1 MYSTLLFIFHPD
13 RSIGMNV
20 LHVIANPRPAETSA
34 SKKLAFEFFAALT
47 EKNPDVVVN
56 NVDLYQNKPPYVSAE
71 ALNYFWGPVANPAYI
86 PSKAEEAAANFSN
99 NNAQALMD
107 ADVLVLTMPVWLNTM
122 PAILKAW
129 FDQVLVPGKM
139 FTFGAEGLL
148 PTHHLRTVVLL
159 VSSDQVY
166 KEGDVRD
173 GLTPALRAI
182 FAYIGV
188 DDLQIAWADGQDS
201 SRHFDSEQ
209 RREMAVEA
217 AREIAEDLADLA

>member
-1 MYSTLLFIFHPD
+1 
-13 RSIGMNV
+13 MNV
-20 LHVIANPRPAETSA
+20 LHVIANPRPAETSS

-47 EKNPDVVVN
+47 EKNPDVIVN
-56 NVDLYQNKPPYVSAE
+56 NVDLYQNKPPFVSAE

-86 PSKAEEAAANFSN
+86 PSKSEETAANFSN
-99 NNAQALMD
+99 NNAQALVD
-107 ADVLVLTMPVWLNTM
+107 ADVLVLTMPVWLNSM

-129 FDQVLVPGKM
+129 LDQVLVPGKM
-139 FTFGAEGLL
+139 FNFGPDGLV

-166 KEGDVRD
+166 KEGDLRD

-188 DDLQIAWADGQDS
+188 EDIQIAWADGQDA
-201 SRHFDSEQ
+201 SRHFDSNE
-209 RREMAVEA
+209 RREMAIEA
-217 AREIAEDLADLA
+217 AREIAEDIADLA

>member
-1 MYSTLLFIFHPD
+1 
-13 RSIGMNV
+13 MNV
-20 LHVIANPRPAETSA
+20 LHVIANPRPAETSS

-86 PSKAEEAAANFSN
+86 PSKAEETAANFSN
-99 NNAQALMD
+99 NNAQALID
-107 ADVLVLTMPVWLNTM
+107 ADVLVLTLPVWLNSM

-129 FDQVLVPGKM
+129 LDQVIVPGKM
-139 FTFGAEGLL
+139 FEFGAEGLV

-166 KEGDVRD
+166 KENDVRD
-173 GLTPALRAI
+173 GLTPAIRAI

-188 DDLQIAWADGQDS
+188 DDIQIAWADGQDS
-201 SRHFDSEQ
+201 SRHFDSNE
-209 RREMAVEA
+209 RREMAIEA
-217 AREIAEDLADLA
+217 AKEIAEELAETA

>member
-1 MYSTLLFIFHPD
+1 
-13 RSIGMNV
+13 MNV
-20 LHVIANPRPAETSA
+20 LHVIANPRPAETSS

-71 ALNYFWGPVANPAYI
+71 ALNYFWGPIANPAYI
-86 PSKAEEAAANFSN
+86 PSKAEETAANFSN

-107 ADVLVLTMPVWLNTM
+107 ADVLVLTMPVWLNSM

-129 FDQVLVPGKM
+129 LDQVLVPGKM
-139 FTFGAEGLL
+139 FEFGAEGLV
-148 PTHHLRTVVLL
+148 PTHHLRTIVLL

-188 DDLQIAWADGQDS
+188 EDVQIAWADGQDA

-209 RREMAVEA
+209 RREMAIEA
-217 AREIAEDLADLA
+217 AREIAEDIATLA

>member
-1 MYSTLLFIFHPD
+1 
-13 RSIGMNV
+13 MNV
-20 LHVIANPRPAETSA
+20 LHVIANPRPAETSS

-47 EKNPDVVVN
+47 EKNPDVVDN
-56 NVDLYQNKPPYVSAE
+56 HVDLYQNKPPYVSAE
-71 ALNYFWGPVANPAYI
+71 ALNYFWGPIANPAYI
-86 PSKAEEAAANFSN
+86 PSKAEETAANFSN

-107 ADVLVLTMPVWLNTM
+107 ADVLVLTMPVWLNSM

-129 FDQVLVPGKM
+129 LDQVLVPGKM
-139 FTFGAEGLL
+139 FEFGAEGLV

-188 DDLQIAWADGQDS
+188 EDIQIAWADGQDAV
-201 SRHFDSEQ
+201 RHFDSNE
-209 RREMAVEA
+209 RREMAIEA
-217 AREIAEDLADLA
+217 AKEIAEDIAALA

>member
-1 MYSTLLFIFHPD
+1 
-13 RSIGMNV
+13 MNV
-20 LHVIANPRPAETSA
+20 LHVIANPRPAETSS

-71 ALNYFWGPVANPAYI
+71 ALNYFWGPIANPAYI
-86 PSKAEEAAANFSN
+86 PSKAEETAANFSN

-107 ADVLVLTMPVWLNTM
+107 ADVLVLTMPVWLNSM

-129 FDQVLVPGKM
+129 LDQVLVPGKM
-139 FTFGAEGLL
+139 FEFGAEGLV

-173 GLTPALRAI
+173 GLTPAIRAI

-188 DDLQIAWADGQDS
+188 EDVQIAWADGQDA

-209 RREMAVEA
+209 RREMAIEA
-217 AREIAEDLADLA
+217 AREIAEDIATLA

>member
-1 MYSTLLFIFHPD
+1 
-13 RSIGMNV
+13 MNV

-34 SKKLAFEFFAALT
+34 SKKLAFEFFATLT

-86 PSKAEEAAANFSN
+86 PSKAEETAANFSN

-107 ADVLVLTMPVWLNTM
+107 ADVLILTMPVWLNSM

-129 FDQVLVPGKM
+129 LDQVLVPGKM
-139 FTFGAEGLL
+139 FEFGAEGLV

-188 DDLQIAWADGQDS
+188 EDVQIAWADGQDA

-209 RREMAVEA
+209 RREMAIEA
-217 AREIAEDLADLA
+217 AREIAEDIASLA

>member
-1 MYSTLLFIFHPD
+1 
-13 RSIGMNV
+13 MNV
-20 LHVIANPRPAETSA
+20 LHVIANPRPAETSS

-86 PSKAEEAAANFSN
+86 PSKAEETAANFSN

-107 ADVLVLTMPVWLNTM
+107 ADVLVLTMPVWLNSM

-129 FDQVLVPGKM
+129 LDQVLVPGKM
-139 FTFGAEGLL
+139 FEFGAEGLV

-173 GLTPALRAI
+173 GLTPAIRAI
-182 FAYIGV
+182 FAYVGV
-188 DDLQIAWADGQDS
+188 EDVQIAWADGQDA

-209 RREMAVEA
+209 RREMATEA
-217 AREIAEDLADLA
+217 AKEIAEDIASLA

>member
-1 MYSTLLFIFHPD
+1 
-13 RSIGMNV
+13 MNV

-71 ALNYFWGPVANPAYI
+71 ALNYFWGPIANPAYI
-86 PSKAEEAAANFSN
+86 PSKAEETAANFSN
-99 NNAQALMD
+99 NNAQALID
-107 ADVLVLTMPVWLNTM
+107 ADVLVLTLPVWLNSM

-129 FDQVLVPGKM
+129 LDQVLVPGKM
-139 FTFGAEGLL
+139 FTFGAEGLI

-188 DDLQIAWADGQDS
+188 EDVQIAWADGQDA

-209 RREMAVEA
+209 RREMAIEA
-217 AREIAEDLADLA
+217 AREIAEDIATLA

>member
-1 MYSTLLFIFHPD
+1 
-13 RSIGMNV
+13 MNV

-47 EKNPDVVVN
+47 EKNPDVIVN

-86 PSKAEEAAANFSN
+86 PSKSEETAANFSN

-107 ADVLVLTMPVWLNTM
+107 ADVLVLTMPVWLNSM

-129 FDQVLVPGKM
+129 LDQVLVPGKM
-139 FTFGAEGLL
+139 FSFGAEGLV

-188 DDLQIAWADGQDS
+188 EDLQIAWADGQDA
-201 SRHFDSEQ
+201 SRHFDSNE
-209 RREMAVEA
+209 RREMAIEA
-217 AREIAEDLADLA
+217 AKDIAEDIATLA

>member
-1 MYSTLLFIFHPD
+1 
-13 RSIGMNV
+13 MNV

-34 SKKLAFEFFAALT
+34 SKKLAFEFFATLT

-86 PSKAEEAAANFSN
+86 PSKAEETAANFSN

-107 ADVLVLTMPVWLNTM
+107 ADVLVLTMPVWLNSM

-129 FDQVLVPGKM
+129 LDQVLVPGKM
-139 FTFGAEGLL
+139 FEFGAEGLV

-173 GLTPALRAI
+173 GLTPAIRAI

-188 DDLQIAWADGQDS
+188 EDVQIAWADGQDA

-209 RREMAVEA
+209 RREMATEA
-217 AREIAEDLADLA
+217 AREIAEDIATLA

>member
-1 MYSTLLFIFHPD
+1 
-13 RSIGMNV
+13 MNV
-20 LHVIANPRPAETSA
+20 LHVIANPRPAETSS

-86 PSKAEEAAANFSN
+86 PSKAEETAANFSN

-107 ADVLVLTMPVWLNTM
+107 ADVLVLTMPVWLNSM

-129 FDQVLVPGKM
+129 LDQVLVPGKM
-139 FTFGAEGLL
+139 FEFGAEGLV
-148 PTHHLRTVVLL
+148 PTHHLRTIVLL

-188 DDLQIAWADGQDS
+188 EDVQIAWADGQDA

-209 RREMAVEA
+209 RREMAIEA
-217 AREIAEDLADLA
+217 AREIAEDIATLA

>member
-1 MYSTLLFIFHPD
+1 
-13 RSIGMNV
+13 MNV
-20 LHVIANPRPAETSA
+20 LHVIANPRPAETSS

-56 NVDLYQNKPPYVSAE
+56 NVDLYQNKPPFVSAE

-86 PSKAEEAAANFSN
+86 PSKAEETAANFSN

-107 ADVLVLTMPVWLNTM
+107 ADVLVLTMPVWLNSM

-129 FDQVLVPGKM
+129 LDQVLVPGKM
-139 FTFGAEGLL
+139 FEFGAEGLV

-166 KEGDVRD
+166 KEGDVLD
-173 GLTPALRAI
+173 GLTPAIRAI
-182 FAYIGV
+182 FGYVGV
-188 DDLQIAWADGQDS
+188 EDIQIAWADGQDA
-201 SRHFDSEQ
+201 SRHFDSNE
-209 RREMAVEA
+209 RREMAIEA
-217 AREIAEDLADLA
+217 AREIAEDIATLA

>member
-1 MYSTLLFIFHPD
+1 
-13 RSIGMNV
+13 MNV
-20 LHVIANPRPAETSA
+20 LHVIANPRPAETSS

-86 PSKAEEAAANFSN
+86 PSKAEETAANFSN

-107 ADVLVLTMPVWLNTM
+107 ADVLVLTMPVWLNSM
-122 PAILKAW
+122 PSILKAW
-129 FDQVLVPGKM
+129 LDQVLVPGKM
-139 FTFGAEGLL
+139 FTFGAEGLV

-188 DDLQIAWADGQDS
+188 DDLQIAWADGQDA

-209 RREMAVEA
+209 RREMAIEA
-217 AREIAEDLADLA
+217 AKDIAEDIASLA

>member
-1 MYSTLLFIFHPD
+1 
-13 RSIGMNV
+13 MNV

-34 SKKLAFEFFAALT
+34 SKKLAFEFFATLT

-86 PSKAEEAAANFSN
+86 PSKAEETAANFSN

-107 ADVLVLTMPVWLNTM
+107 ADVLVLTMPVWLNSM

-129 FDQVLVPGKM
+129 LDQVLVPGKM
-139 FTFGAEGLL
+139 FEFGAEGLV

-173 GLTPALRAI
+173 GLTPAIRAI
-182 FAYIGV
+182 FAYVGV
-188 DDLQIAWADGQDS
+188 EDVQIAWADGQDA

-209 RREMAVEA
+209 RREMAIEA
-217 AREIAEDLADLA
+217 AREIAEDIATLA

>member
-1 MYSTLLFIFHPD
+1 
-13 RSIGMNV
+13 MNV
-20 LHVIANPRPAETSA
+20 LHVIANPRPAETSS

-71 ALNYFWGPVANPAYI
+71 ALNYFWGPIANPAYI
-86 PSKAEEAAANFSN
+86 PSKAEETAANFSN

-107 ADVLVLTMPVWLNTM
+107 ADVLVLTMPVWLNSM

-129 FDQVLVPGKM
+129 LDQVLVPGKM
-139 FTFGAEGLL
+139 FEFGAEGLV

-182 FAYIGV
+182 FAYVGV
-188 DDLQIAWADGQDS
+188 EDVQIAWADGQDA

-209 RREMAVEA
+209 RREMAIEA
-217 AREIAEDLADLA
+217 AREIAEDIATLA

>member
-1 MYSTLLFIFHPD
+1 
-13 RSIGMNV
+13 MNV

-47 EKNPDVVVN
+47 EKNPDVIVN

-86 PSKAEEAAANFSN
+86 PSKSEETAANFSN

-107 ADVLVLTMPVWLNTM
+107 ADVLVLTMPVWLNSM

-129 FDQVLVPGKM
+129 LDQVLVPGKM
-139 FTFGAEGLL
+139 FSFGADGLV

-188 DDLQIAWADGQDS
+188 EDLQIAWADGQDA
-201 SRHFDSEQ
+201 SRHFDSNE
-209 RREMAVEA
+209 RREMAIEA
-217 AREIAEDLADLA
+217 AKEIAEDVAAMA

>member
-1 MYSTLLFIFHPD
+1 
-13 RSIGMNV
+13 MNV
-20 LHVIANPRPAETSA
+20 LHVIANPRPAETSS

-71 ALNYFWGPVANPAYI
+71 ALNYFWGPIANPAYI
-86 PSKAEEAAANFSN
+86 PSKSEETAANFSN

-107 ADVLVLTMPVWLNTM
+107 ADVLVLTMPVWLNSM

-129 FDQVLVPGKM
+129 LDQVLVPGKM
-139 FTFGAEGLL
+139 FEFGAEGLV

-188 DDLQIAWADGQDS
+188 EDIQIAWADGQDA

-209 RREMAVEA
+209 RREMAIEA
-217 AREIAEDLADLA
+217 AKEIAEDIATLA

>member
-1 MYSTLLFIFHPD
+1 
-13 RSIGMNV
+13 MNV
-20 LHVIANPRPAETSA
+20 LHVIANPRPAETSS

-86 PSKAEEAAANFSN
+86 PSKAEETAANFSN

-107 ADVLVLTMPVWLNTM
+107 ADVLVLTMPVWLNSM
-122 PAILKAW
+122 PSILKAW
-129 FDQVLVPGKM
+129 LDQVLVPGKM
-139 FTFGAEGLL
+139 FEFGAEGLV

-188 DDLQIAWADGQDS
+188 EDIQIAWADGQDA

-209 RREMAVEA
+209 RREMAIEA
-217 AREIAEDLADLA
+217 AKEIAEDIATLA

>member
-1 MYSTLLFIFHPD
+1 
-13 RSIGMNV
+13 MNV
-20 LHVIANPRPAETSA
+20 LHVIANPRPAETSS

-56 NVDLYQNKPPYVSAE
+56 NIDLYQNKPPYVSAE
-71 ALNYFWGPVANPAYI
+71 ALNYFWGPIANPAYI
-86 PSKAEEAAANFSN
+86 PSKAEESAANFSN
-99 NNAQALMD
+99 NNAQALID
-107 ADVLVLTMPVWLNTM
+107 ADVLVLTLPVWLNSM

-139 FTFGAEGLL
+139 FAFGAEGLI

-166 KEGDVRD
+166 KEGDIRD

-188 DDLQIAWADGQDS
+188 DDLQIAWADGQDTV
-201 SRHFDSEQ
+201 RHFDSEQ
-209 RREMAVEA
+209 RREMAIEA
-217 AREIAEDLADLA
+217 AREIAEDIAALA

>member
-1 MYSTLLFIFHPD
+1 
-13 RSIGMNV
+13 MNV
-20 LHVIANPRPAETSA
+20 LHVIANPRPAETSS

-56 NVDLYQNKPPYVSAE
+56 NLDLYQNKPPYVSAE
-71 ALNYFWGPVANPAYI
+71 ALNYFWSPVTNPAYI

-99 NNAQALMD
+99 NNAQALVD
-107 ADVLVLTMPVWLNTM
+107 ADVLVLTMPVWLNSM

-129 FDQVLVPGKM
+129 LDQVLVPGKM
-139 FTFGAEGLL
+139 FNVGPEGIV

-166 KEGDVRD
+166 KEGDLRD

-188 DDLQIAWADGQDS
+188 DDIQIAWADGQDAV
-201 SRHFDSEQ
+201 RHFDSNE
-209 RREMAVEA
+209 RRAMAIEA
-217 AREIAEDLADLA
+217 AKEIAEDLATLA

>member
-1 MYSTLLFIFHPD
+1 
-13 RSIGMNV
+13 MNV

-34 SKKLAFEFFAALT
+34 SKKLAFVFFATLT

-86 PSKAEEAAANFSN
+86 PSKAEETAANFSN

-107 ADVLVLTMPVWLNTM
+107 ADVLVLTMPVWLNSM

-129 FDQVLVPGKM
+129 LDQVLVPGKM
-139 FTFGAEGLL
+139 FEFGAEGLV

-173 GLTPALRAI
+173 GLTPAIRAI
-182 FAYIGV
+182 FAYVGV
-188 DDLQIAWADGQDS
+188 EDVQIAWADGQDA

-209 RREMAVEA
+209 RREMATEA
-217 AREIAEDLADLA
+217 AKEIAEDIASLA

>member
-1 MYSTLLFIFHPD
+1 
-13 RSIGMNV
+13 MNV
-20 LHVIANPRPAETSA
+20 LHVIANPRPAETSS

-56 NVDLYQNKPPYVSAE
+56 NLDLYQNKPPYVSAE

-86 PSKAEEAAANFSN
+86 PSKAEESAANFSN
-99 NNAQALMD
+99 NNAQALID
-107 ADVLVLTMPVWLNTM
+107 ADVLVLTLPVWLNSM

-139 FTFGAEGLL
+139 FAFGAEGLI

-166 KEGDVRD
+166 KEGDIRD
-173 GLTPALRAI
+173 GLTPAIRAI

-188 DDLQIAWADGQDS
+188 EDLQIAWADGQDA
-201 SRHFDSEQ
+201 SRHFDSNE
-209 RREMAVEA
+209 RREMAIEA
-217 AREIAEDLADLA
+217 AKEIAEDVAAMA

>member
-1 MYSTLLFIFHPD
+1 
-13 RSIGMNV
+13 MNV

-86 PSKAEEAAANFSN
+86 PTKAEETAANFSN
-99 NNAQALMD
+99 NNAQALID
-107 ADVLVLTMPVWLNTM
+107 ADVLVLTMPVWLNSM
-122 PAILKAW
+122 PSILKAW
-129 FDQVLVPGKM
+129 LDQVLVPGKM
-139 FTFGAEGLL
+139 FSFGAEGPI
-148 PTHHLRTVVLL
+148 PTHHLKTVVLL

-166 KEGDVRD
+166 KEGDLRD

-188 DDLQIAWADGQDS
+188 EDLQIAWADGQDTA
-201 SRHFDSEQ
+201 RHFDSAE
-209 RREMAVEA
+209 RREMAIEA
-217 AREIAEDLADLA
+217 AREIAEDIATLA

>member
-1 MYSTLLFIFHPD
+1 
-13 RSIGMNV
+13 MNV

-86 PSKAEEAAANFSN
+86 PSKSEETAANFSN

-107 ADVLVLTMPVWLNTM
+107 ADVLVLTMPVWLNSM

-129 FDQVLVPGKM
+129 LDQVLVPGKM
-139 FTFGAEGLL
+139 FSFSADGLV

-188 DDLQIAWADGQDS
+188 EDLQIAWADGQDA
-201 SRHFDSEQ
+201 SRHFDSNE
-209 RREMAVEA
+209 RREMAIEA
-217 AREIAEDLADLA
+217 AKEIAEDVATMA

>member
-1 MYSTLLFIFHPD
+1 
-13 RSIGMNV
+13 MNV
-20 LHVIANPRPAETSA
+20 LHVIANPRPAETSS

-86 PSKAEEAAANFSN
+86 PSKAEETAANFSN

-107 ADVLVLTMPVWLNTM
+107 ADVLVLTMPVWLNSM
-122 PAILKAW
+122 PSILKAW
-129 FDQVLVPGKM
+129 LDQVLVPGKM
-139 FTFGAEGLL
+139 FTFGAEGLI

-188 DDLQIAWADGQDS
+188 DDLQIAWADGQDA
-201 SRHFDSEQ
+201 SRHFDTEQ
-209 RREMAVEA
+209 RREMAIEA
-217 AREIAEDLADLA
+217 AKEIAEDIAGQA

>member
-1 MYSTLLFIFHPD
+1 
-13 RSIGMNV
+13 MNV
-20 LHVIANPRPAETSA
+20 LHVIANPRPAETSS

-56 NVDLYQNKPPYVSAE
+56 NVDLYANKPPYVSAE

-86 PSKAEEAAANFSN
+86 PSKAEETAANFSN

-107 ADVLVLTMPVWLNTM
+107 ADVLVLTMPVWLNSM

-129 FDQVLVPGKM
+129 LDQMLVPGKM
-139 FTFGAEGLL
+139 FSFGAEGLV

-166 KEGDVRD
+166 KEGDLRD

-188 DDLQIAWADGQDS
+188 EDLQIAWADGQDA

-209 RREMAVEA
+209 RREMAIEA
-217 AREIAEDLADLA
+217 AKEIAEDVATLT

>member
-1 MYSTLLFIFHPD
+1 
-13 RSIGMNV
+13 MNV

-34 SKKLAFEFFAALT
+34 SKKLAFEFFATLT

-86 PSKAEEAAANFSN
+86 PSKAEETAANFSN

-107 ADVLVLTMPVWLNTM
+107 ADVLVLTLTVWLNSM

-129 FDQVLVPGKM
+129 LDQVLVPGKM
-139 FTFGAEGLL
+139 FEFGAEGLV

-173 GLTPALRAI
+173 GLTPAIRAI

-188 DDLQIAWADGQDS
+188 EDVQIAWADGQDA

-209 RREMAVEA
+209 RREMATEA
-217 AREIAEDLADLA
+217 AREIAEDIASQA